1 MVPPSKSGRHR
12 AGKANINIFRFRDKF
27 MLFLSTA
34 VPFASILLPPYAAA
48 AHSPAG
54 RNRPRSLP
62 PPIGCAHP
70 RTLRAR
76 PYSILFAACA
86 EGAKIHAMADHPLI
100 DQQAI
105 ENLRSLN
112 PDDADEFLREII
124 GIYLEDTPARFAD
137 LDQSLVA
144 GDGQKFTRAAHSI
157 KGSSA
162 NVGAMTVRALAE
174 KLEHQSARQGL
185 GDVAPLLAELK
196 AEFARA
202 QAEFARLLP
211 PR

>member
-1 MVPPSKSGRHR
+1 
-12 AGKANINIFRFRDKF
+12 
-27 MLFLSTA
+27 
-34 VPFASILLPPYAAA
+34 
-48 AHSPAG
+48 
-54 RNRPRSLP
+54 
-62 PPIGCAHP
+62 
-70 RTLRAR
+70 
-76 PYSILFAACA
+76 
-86 EGAKIHAMADHPLI
+86 MADHPLI

-144 GDGQKFTRAAHSI
+144 GDTPKFTRAAHSI

-185 GDVAPLLAELK
+185 AEVAPLLAELK
-196 AEFARA
+196 AEFGRA

-211 PR
+211 PQ